1 MAGTHEDDTSS
12 RVDAVYPPFSI
23 GIREL
28 RHDTAGLLKRVEEG
42 EEIVITN
49 RGRAVAVLRP
59 LTAEE
64 RRQEELVEQG
74 IVRMPESGG
83 RGIGAEIL
91 AVMRKYPPVGRVRTQ
106 QEIDEALDYA
116 RADRDLGG

>member
-1 MAGTHEDDTSS
+1 MARDHGDDTQP
-12 RVDAVYPPFSI
+12 RVDIVYPAFSI
-23 GIREL
+23 GIRDL

-64 RRQEELVEQG
+64 RRQEELVEKG
-74 IVRMPESGG
+74 IVTMPESGG
-83 RGIGAEIL
+83 SGTGAEIL
-91 AVMRKYPPVGRVRTQ
+91 AVMEKYPPVGRERGQ
-106 QEIDEALDYA
+106 HEIDDALDYV
-116 RADRDLGG
+116 RADRDPAG